1 MAKKLIISF
10 EDDVYEQILNVY
22 KESKKTAE
30 NAAESVEEFVGDIVK
45 VFIESQKQM
54 EKFGEQMKSVVD
66 MFGSG
71 EGLDFGNL
79 FDSIL
84 KTNKEAKPD
93 KEKPKDSKDKSTG
106 NKKS

>member
-1 MAKKLIISF
+1 MAKKLIITF

-22 KESKKTAE
+22 KESKKSATNTA
-30 NAAESVEEFVGDIVK
+30 ASVEEFVGDVVK

-84 KTNKEAKPD
+84 KTNKDTEGDKAKSKD
-93 KEKPKDSKDKSTG
+93 SKEKPSG